1 MRIPAEGVALYP
13 VEGNRSEIKGATA
26 VSKLAALGAGFPDA
40 LPRQRPARGKT
51 PDVKPESRQRSQSDP
66 QGDAEGQPQA
76 DRRKEKQR
84 VLIDLRAKR
93 PLDLAN
99 GTVIDVKI

>member
-1 MRIPAEGVALYP
+1 MRIPADGVALYH
-13 VEGNRSEIKGATA
+13 VESKRSEQGARA
-26 VSKLAALGAGFPDA
+26 VSESAALGTGFPDA

-51 PDVKPESRQRSQSDP
+51 PDIEKESRRRGQ
-66 QGDAEGQPQA
+66 QGGDDGQPQP

>member
-1 MRIPAEGVALYP
+1 MRIPAEGLALYH
-13 VEGNRSEIKGATA
+13 VESNRSEGPMA
-26 VSKLAALGAGFPDA
+26 VSESAALGTGFPDA

-51 PDVKPESRQRSQSDP
+51 PDVEKESRQRGQ
-66 QGDAEGQPQA
+66 QGGAESQPQP

-99 GTVIDVKI
+99 GMVIDVKI

>member
-1 MRIPAEGVALYP
+1 MRIPAEGVALYQ
-13 VEGNRSEIKGATA
+13 VDNNRPENKGARA
-26 VSKLAALGAGFPDA
+26 VSESAALGTGFPDA
-40 LPRQRPARGKT
+40 LPRQRPTRGKS
-51 PDVKPESRQRSQSDP
+51 PEIEKESRQSGQQS
-66 QGDAEGQPQA
+66 GGESQPQP

-84 VLIDLRAKR
+84 VLIDLRARR